1 MQAAALIT
9 RANDILQDLTEV
21 RWTLAEKLRW
31 LSDMQRTIVLYLPE
45 AHNINGAIPLVGGA
59 TKQTLPPAALQL
71 IRLTCNLGADGL
83 TPGRAIRLVDR
94 EILDAQVPTWHTDA
108 AGTEI
113 KHYVFDKLD
122 PKTFYVYPRPASAL
136 QVGAVYSTAPA
147 ELTAPTDTLALD
159 DSYAGPLLDGLLY
172 RCYSK
177 DAEYAKNPALA
188 ATYYQ
193 SFVAAL
199 GIRSNV
205 ASADDPNANST
216 LNPAVA
222 PGAAAVPR

>member
-21 RWTLAEKLRW
+21 RWTLEEKLRW
-31 LSDMQRTIVLYLPE
+31 LSDMQRAIVLYLPE
-45 AHNINGAIPLVGGA
+45 THCINGAVPLIAGT
-59 TKQTLPPAALQL
+59 TKQTLPTAALQL
-71 IRLTCNLGADGL
+71 IRLTCNMGADGL
-83 TPGRAIRLVDR
+83 TPGRVIRLVDR

-108 AGTEI
+108 AGVEV

-122 PKTFYVYPRPASAL
+122 PKTFYVYPRPAATL
-136 QVGAVYSTAPA
+136 QVGAIYSTAPA
-147 ELTAPTDTLALD
+147 ELTAAADTLTLD
-159 DSYAGPLLDGLLY
+159 DVYAGPLLDGLLY

-188 ATYYQ
+188 ASYYQ
-193 SFVAAL
+193 AFITAL
-199 GIRSNV
+199 GIKSDV
-205 ASADDPNANST
+205 ASADDPNANSS